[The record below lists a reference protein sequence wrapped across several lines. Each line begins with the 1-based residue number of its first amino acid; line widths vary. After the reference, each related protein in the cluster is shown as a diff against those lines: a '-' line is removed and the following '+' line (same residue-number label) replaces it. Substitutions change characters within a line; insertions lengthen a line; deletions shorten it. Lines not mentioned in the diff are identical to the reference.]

1 VDYVVGKFPFRIQTI
16 RTDNG
21 HEFQVKF
28 HWHVLDLGMDHVYI
42 KPRTPRLNGKVERSH
57 STDQQEF
64 YQLLSY
70 KDDVDLEAKLL
81 EWETFYNC
89 HRLHASLK
97 GKTPYEILLEKLQS
111 NPTSTE
117 VVSSTAL
124 VLSASLDFSLRLFPY
139 HHRTGSQVPH
149 QSLNQVHAAFM
160 PETIRAVSRSPPDL
174 SRSSEFPRF

>member
-1 VDYVVGKFPFRIQTI
+1 MISFNCSRCSDVNGLTNFVGVFIARLFYRRIYA
-16 RTDNG
+16 
-21 HEFQVKF
+21 QVLRS
-28 HWHVLDLGMDHVYI
+28 VQLAESSLYI

-70 KDDVDLEAKLL
+70 KDDVDLEAKLM

-89 HRLHASLK
+89 HHPHASLK

-117 VVSSTAL
+117 VISSTPRNITTSRVNARTETGSDMKYTS
-124 VLSASLDFSLRLFPY
+124 SASLVCRRSL
-139 HHRTGSQVPH
+139 SVPA
-149 QSLNQVHAAFM
+149 S
-160 PETIRAVSRSPPDL
+160 
-174 SRSSEFPRF
+174 